1 MRQKFKSL
9 SRKTQAVIVIAI
21 MLSLSIVAYAAVST
35 LLTKTWK
42 SDVTKGDVMEFELN
56 QGAITG
62 TITPG
67 ESIGISPS
75 ITNTG
80 TKDCL
85 AFIKVSMPVY
95 GESGSNAYTFSL
107 SSSWTKVSERSG
119 EVVYGYSDVLESD
132 ADTGALCNTMTMVDM
147 TASEFKGLADVNI
160 ELTGYLAD
168 CDEYGTDVS
177 AAWSKIDGG
186 D

>member
-1 MRQKFKSL
+1 MREKFKKL
-9 SRKTQAVIVIAI
+9 KKTTQAVIILAVV
-21 MLSLSIVAYAAVST
+21 LSISIVVYAAVSA

-42 SDVTKGDVMEFELN
+42 SDLTKGDIMEFELN
-56 QGAITG
+56 QSEVSG

-67 ESIGISPS
+67 ESVAISPS

-95 GESGSNAYTFSL
+95 GSGTNAYSFTVASG
-107 SSSWTKVSERSG
+107 WTKVSENSG
-119 EVVYGYSDVLESD
+119 VIVYGYSDVLESD
-132 ADTGALCNTMTMVDM
+132 VDTGSLCDSMTMVDM
-147 TASEFKGLADVNI
+147 TASEFNGLADVNI